1 MPRLGLTPDE
11 TMIDTWCADRLPRYA
26 ACLPGLNVLAGETL
40 ALVGDGTAALLDRLS
55 GELEGCLPVDGAE
68 AAAGGTVRIQAV
80 QAARVGVRALAVSE
94 PFARVGAPAS
104 ALALADLAGLT
115 DLGLTTVVAVAD
127 VTLAALFADR
137 VVVVSGGRPQVA
149 YPVLAPTPRR
159 VLDVAPV
166 TDRVT
171 ARLAVGQ

>member
-11 TMIDTWCADRLPRYA
+11 IMMDTWCTDQVPRYA
-26 ACLPGLNVLAGETL
+26 ACVPGLNVLAGETL
-40 ALVGDGTAALLDRLS
+40 ALVGEGTSALLDRLS
-55 GELEGCLPVDGAE
+55 GVLDACMPLDGAE

-94 PFARVGAPAS
+94 PFAGGDASAS

-127 VTLAALFADR
+127 PTLGALFADR

-149 YPVLAPTPRR
+149 YPVLAPTPRH
-159 VLDVAPV
+159 VVDIAPV
-166 TDRVT
+166 TDRVA
-171 ARLAVGQ
+171 ARLAVG